1 MRYQRVDW
9 HHDLEDEPVVLF
21 SEIGSDNHERR
32 KVDQYRDGRLD
43 FADNERATGSTLLG
57 EPWDLVLG
65 RSSLD
70 TLENQQNYVLV
81 LVGARPGLGISEWW
95 NKAAITVVPAEP

>member
-57 EPWDLVLG
+57 DQEVPP
-65 RSSLD
+65 
-70 TLENQQNYVLV
+70 LEAIN
-81 LVGARPGLGISEWW
+81 ADPEFTAEAID
-95 NKAAITVVPAEP
+95 AAAFERVWKLAIGG